1 MLGWL
6 VFGATSMYS
15 RDQGFVFV
23 HIPKTAG
30 TSVYEALGGE
40 RDGDDQ
46 HGFDRA
52 RGIPLQHMTAA
63 EMIDLGYVTRGE
75 FDRCFSF
82 CFVRNPWDRMVS
94 EWKWRC
100 GSALPRTHP
109 YRYLKISLKRF
120 LLEGPSWR
128 GEVGAKIRRH
138 LLPQV
143 AFIRDREGRS
153 LVDFVGR
160 FERLAEDFE
169 TACQRADLTD
179 CSLGWAKKTRR
190 GGASYADYYDD
201 ETQELV
207 GRMFADDIETFGY
220 EF

>member
-1 MLGWL
+1 
-6 VFGATSMYS
+6 MYS

-30 TSVYEALGGE
+30 TSVYEALGGDRS
-40 RDGDDQ
+40 RDRQ

-52 RGIPLQHMTAA
+52 RGLPLQHMTAA

-75 FDRCFSF
+75 FDRCYSF

-100 GSALPRTHP
+100 GTALPRIHP
-109 YRYLKISLKRF
+109 RRYLKTSLKRF
-120 LLEGPSWR
+120 LLEGPGWR
-128 GEVGAKIRRH
+128 GGVGAKIRRH

-143 AFIRDREGRS
+143 AFIRDRNGRQI
-153 LVDFVGR
+153 VDFVGR

-169 TACQRADLTD
+169 TVCERAGLKD

-190 GGASYADYYDD
+190 EATYAPYYDD
-201 ETQELV
+201 ETADLV

-220 EF
+220 RF